1 MTFLKD
7 WALVACTAVN
17 LYLLGVMVIFA
28 TVTYPQ
34 FGAVDRSTFPVLY
47 QAFNARIGLP
57 VVTFEFLAALLVL
70 PLYVARS
77 ERVPLWSVH
86 LLLALSVAY
95 FAITFA
101 WHLPAHRPLAAG
113 DNSGS
118 AMGPMIASQW
128 ARTVV
133 QVGRAVFCAWLGVKV
148 AGSE

>member
-1 MTFLKD
+1 MSFLKD

-28 TVTYPQ
+28 AVTYPQ

-47 QAFNARIGLP
+47 QSFNARIGLP
-57 VVTFEFLAALLVL
+57 VVTFEFLAALLVV
-70 PLYVARS
+70 PLYFARS
-77 ERVPLWSVH
+77 ERVPVWSVH

-118 AMGPMIASQW
+118 AMGPLMTSQW

-133 QVGRAVFCAWLGVKV
+133 QAVRALVCAWLGVKSMG
-148 AGSE
+148 AA